1 MEESPSLEG
10 ARTAGGPP
18 SSEGKTW
25 RPRGAREKTFPAS
38 TPPSVI
44 PYLEQA

>member
-1 MEESPSLEG
+1 MEKSPSLEG
-10 ARTAGGPP
+10 AWTAGGPP

-25 RPRGAREKTFPAS
+25 RPKGARETFPAA
-38 TPPSVI
+38 TPPSVT